1 VEALWEEWDAEAD
14 RVTRDFDAE
23 ADRVTRDILEM
34 LHYVFLLVGLFF

>member
-1 VEALWEEWDAEAD
+1 MDREKGAKSC